1 MDKTEDNQQRQARLD
16 PARTTF
22 EEKLQACAKQQGE
35 ERKEFDLR
43 KEIEYCPG
51 PGITAGNVAIPRGI
65 EIRRLR
71 QTEGGDIK
79 QQDTENGD
87 AANKIERDV
96 SLHGPCPVKLS
107 CGDVRRAGTPG
118 GYSGSI

>member
-43 KEIEYCPG
+43 KEIEDCLCPASLRVMS
-51 PGITAGNVAIPRGI
+51 PYHAG
-65 EIRRLR
+65 LR
-71 QTEGGDIK
+71 
-79 QQDTENGD
+79 
-87 AANKIERDV
+87 
-96 SLHGPCPVKLS
+96 
-107 CGDVRRAGTPG
+107 
-118 GYSGSI
+118 